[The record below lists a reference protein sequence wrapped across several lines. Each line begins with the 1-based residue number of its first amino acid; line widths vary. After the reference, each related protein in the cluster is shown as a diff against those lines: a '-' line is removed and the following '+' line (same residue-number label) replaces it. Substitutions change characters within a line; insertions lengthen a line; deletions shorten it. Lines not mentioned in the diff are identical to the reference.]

1 MERDALDVV
10 LIPCTG
16 RYSRR
21 TPPVRSVVILLPV
34 RSRNGESHSK
44 KVNILL

>member
-16 RYSRR
+16 PYSRR

-34 RSRNGESHSK
+34 SRNGESHSK
-44 KVNILL
+44 KSEYFF